1 MKRSWAIR
9 IVVNFTLIRLV
20 HGYYTYPLPF
30 AQEWPLSLLADE
42 DGRLKC
48 SFLMSVGNLLFQF

>member
-1 MKRSWAIR
+1 MKRSWIIR
-9 IVVNFTLIRLV
+9 IIVNFTLIRLV

-30 AQEWPLSLLADE
+30 VREWPLNMIADE

-48 SFLMSVGNLLFQF
+48 SFLMAVGNMLFQF